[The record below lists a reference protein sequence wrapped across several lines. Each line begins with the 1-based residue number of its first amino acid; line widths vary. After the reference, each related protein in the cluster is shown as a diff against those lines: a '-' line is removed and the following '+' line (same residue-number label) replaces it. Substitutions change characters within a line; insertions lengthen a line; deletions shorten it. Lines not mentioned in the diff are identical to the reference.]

1 MDKKIKR
8 ERSSA
13 TKTHI
18 LSILEEKKQALAH
31 KDIQLLLDNSVDRV
45 TIYRALDRLVDEGK
59 IHKVTGMEGIVQY
72 AICHNCNKEEHH
84 HNHIHFHC
92 VQCETISCI
101 EKVEPKFKLPDGYTV
116 ENVQCMVSGICTNCN
131 SL

>member
-8 ERSSA
+8 ERNSV

-31 KDIQLLLDNSVDRV
+31 KDIQLLLENSVDRV

-59 IHKVTGMEGIVQY
+59 IHKVTGIEGIIQY
-72 AICHNCNKEEHH
+72 AICHNCKTDHHH

-92 VQCETISCI
+92 VVCETISCI
-101 EKVEPKFKLPDGYTV
+101 EQVEPKFKLPTAYTV
-116 ENVQCMVSGICTNCN
+116 KEVQCMVSGVCPNCN
-131 SL
+131 NL